1 MYYWIIS
8 NLSTVDEV
16 GDDLQREEGTH
27 QQTDVHHQAG
37 HILIRKI
44 LLRLSHAKQALEE
57 MMPFANIM
65 SYYNGTMNNVHSLS
79 KG

>member
-1 MYYWIIS
+1 MS

-27 QQTDVHHQAG
+27 QQTDVHHQTG
-37 HILIRKI
+37 HILIRKVF
-44 LLRLSHAKQALEE
+44 LRLSHSKQALEE
-57 MMPFANIM
+57 VMAFANIM